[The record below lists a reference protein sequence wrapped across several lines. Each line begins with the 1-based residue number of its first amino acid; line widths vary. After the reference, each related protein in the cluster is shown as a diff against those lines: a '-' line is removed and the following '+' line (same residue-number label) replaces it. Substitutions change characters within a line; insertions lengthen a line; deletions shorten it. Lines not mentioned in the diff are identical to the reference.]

1 MTLAE
6 KILSEKSG
14 SKVEAGDIIE
24 ASVDK
29 AMSHDNAALVIKN
42 FEKIAEKPWD
52 ASKIVIILDHR
63 VPANTIKTA
72 EAHRK
77 IREFVSKHGI
87 NFYDINYGICHQV
100 MIEEGH
106 VKEGMLIVGTDS
118 HTTSYGAL
126 GAFSTGI
133 GATEMAAVW
142 ATGKIWLKVP
152 ETFKITITG
161 KLPPMVFSK
170 DIILHI
176 IGKLKAD
183 GANYKACEFYGIVE
197 NMALADKITMANMSM
212 EMGAKAALF
221 GGDGEGV
228 YEKEFE
234 FDVSELSPQIACPH
248 SVDNVKSVE
257 DVEGKEINQAVLG
270 SCTNGRIEDLRIA
283 ASILKGR
290 KVAKNVRML
299 IFPASMKI
307 YRQAL
312 EEGLIKIF
320 AEAGAI
326 IMNPGCGCCLGA
338 HEGILAS
345 GEVAIASTNRNF
357 KGRMGSKEAEV
368 YLASP
373 ATVAAS
379 AIEGKIADPR
389 KYNWVRCGE

>member
-14 SKVEAGDIIE
+14 VKAEAGDIVE
-24 ASVDK
+24 ANVDK
-29 AMSHDNAALVIKN
+29 AMSHDNAALVIKK
-42 FEKIAEKPWD
+42 FEEIGMPLKIPD
-52 ASKIVIILDHR
+52 KIVIILDHR

-72 EAHRK
+72 ENHKK
-77 IREFVSKHGI
+77 IREFVKKHGI
-87 NFYDINYGICHQV
+87 KNFYDINYGICHQV

-106 VKEGMLIVGTDS
+106 AGKGMLIVGTDS

-161 KLPPMVFSK
+161 NLPKGVFAK

-176 IGKLKAD
+176 IGELGAD
-183 GANYKACEFYGIVE
+183 GANYKACEYYGIVE
-197 NMALADKITMANMSM
+197 NMALADKITIANMSM

-221 GGDGEGV
+221 GGDSEGA

-248 SVDNVKSVE
+248 TVDNVKSVE

-283 ASILKGR
+283 AQILKGKKIANGIR
-290 KVAKNVRML
+290 FL

-307 YRQAL
+307 YKQAL
-312 EEGLIKIF
+312 EEGLIDIF
-320 AEAGAI
+320 IQAGGV
-326 IMNPGCGCCLGA
+326 IMNPGCGPCLGA

-345 GEVAIASTNRNF
+345 NEVAIASTNRNF

-389 KYNWVRCGE
+389 KYL

>member
-14 SKVEAGDIIE
+14 MKAEAGDIVE
-24 ASVDK
+24 ASIDK
-29 AMSHDNAALVIKN
+29 AMSHDNAALVIKK
-42 FEKIAEKPWD
+42 FEEIGSPLKIPD
-52 ASKIVIILDHR
+52 KIVIILDHR

-72 EAHRK
+72 EAHK
-77 IREFVSKHGI
+77 KVREFVKKHGI
-87 NFYDINYGICHQV
+87 KNFYDINYGICHQV

-106 VKEGMLIVGTDS
+106 AGKGMLIVGTDS
-118 HTTSYGAL
+118 HTTSHGAL

-152 ETFKITITG
+152 ETYKITVVG
-161 KLPPMVFSK
+161 NLPKGVFAK

-176 IGKLKAD
+176 IGRLKAD
-183 GANYKACEFYGIVE
+183 GANYKACEYYGIVE
-197 NMALADKITMANMSM
+197 DMSLADKITIANMSM

-221 GGDGEGV
+221 GGSNDGV

-234 FDVSELSPQIACPH
+234 FDVSNLSPQVACPH
-248 SVDNVKSVE
+248 SVDNVKGIE

-283 ASILKGR
+283 AHILKGKKIADGIR
-290 KVAKNVRML
+290 FL

-307 YRQAL
+307 YKQAL
-312 EEGLIKIF
+312 EEGIIDIF
-320 AEAGAI
+320 IQAGGI
-326 IMNPGCGCCLGA
+326 VMNPGCGPCLGA

-345 GEVAIASTNRNF
+345 NEVAIASTNRNF

-389 KYNWVRCGE
+389 KYL

>member
-106 VKEGMLIVGTDS
+106 VKEGTLIVGTDS

-142 ATGKIWLKVP
+142 TTGKIWLKVP

-161 KLPPMVFSK
+161 KIPPMVFSK

-197 NMALADKITMANMSM
+197 NMPLADKITMANMSM

>member
-14 SKVEAGDIIE
+14 MKAEAGDIVE

-29 AMSHDNAALVIKN
+29 AMSHDNAALVIKY
-42 FEKIAEKPWD
+42 FEEIGMPLKIAD
-52 ASKIVIILDHR
+52 KIVIILDHR
-63 VPANTIKTA
+63 VPANSIKTA
-72 EAHRK
+72 EAHKK
-77 IREFVSKHGI
+77 IREFVKKHGI
-87 NFYDINYGICHQV
+87 KNFYDINHGICHQV

-106 VKEGMLIVGTDS
+106 VSKGMLIVGTDS

-133 GATEMAAVW
+133 GATEMASVW

-152 ETFKITITG
+152 ETYKITITG
-161 KLPPMVFSK
+161 ELPKGVFAK

-176 IGKLKAD
+176 IGELKAD
-183 GANYKACEFYGIVE
+183 GANYKACEYYGIVE
-197 NMALADKITMANMSM
+197 EMPLADKITIANMSM

-221 GGDGEGV
+221 GGDNEGP

-234 FDVSELSPQIACPH
+234 FDVSDLSPQIACPH
-248 SVDNVKSVE
+248 SVDNVKSIE

-283 ASILKGR
+283 AKILEGR
-290 KVAKNVRML
+290 KIADGVRFL

-312 EEGLIKIF
+312 KEGLIDIF
-320 AEAGAI
+320 IQAGGVV
-326 IMNPGCGCCLGA
+326 MNPGCGPCLGA

-345 GEVAIASTNRNF
+345 NEVAITSTNRNF

-379 AIEGKIADPR
+379 AIEGKITDPR
-389 KYNWVRCGE
+389 KYL

>member
-14 SKVEAGDIIE
+14 TKATAGDIVE
-24 ASVDK
+24 ASIDK
-29 AMSHDNAALVIKN
+29 AMSHDNAALVIKK
-42 FEKIAEKPWD
+42 FKEIGAKLWD
-52 ASKIVIILDHR
+52 ANKVVIILDHR

-72 EAHRK
+72 EAHK
-77 IREFVSKHGI
+77 TIRQFVNKNGI
-87 NFYDINYGICHQV
+87 KNFYDINYGICHQV

-106 VKEGMLIVGTDS
+106 VKKGMLIVGTDS

-133 GATEMAAVW
+133 GATEMASVW

-152 ETFKITITG
+152 ETYKINVVG
-161 KLPPMVFSK
+161 KLPSMVFAK

-176 IGKLKAD
+176 IGRLKSD

-197 NMALADKITMANMSM
+197 NMPLADKITISNMSM

-221 GGDGEGV
+221 NGSNDGP
-228 YEKEFE
+228 YKKEFE
-234 FDVSELSPQIACPH
+234 FDVSSLMPQIACPH
-248 SVDNVKSVE
+248 SVDNVKPVN
-257 DVEGKEINQAVLG
+257 DVNEEIDQAVLG

-283 ASILKGR
+283 AKILHGK
-290 KVAKNVRML
+290 KIAKNVRML

-312 EEGLIKIF
+312 EEGLIKTFIDS
-320 AEAGAI
+320 GAI
-326 IMNPGCGCCLGA
+326 VMNPGCGCCLGA
-338 HEGILAS
+338 HQGVLAG
-345 GEVAIASTNRNF
+345 GEVAISSTNRNF
-357 KGRMGSKEAEV
+357 RGRMGSKDSKV

-379 AIEGKIADPR
+379 AIKGKITDPR
-389 KYNWVRCGE
+389 DI

>member
-14 SKVEAGDIIE
+14 MKAEAGDIVE

-29 AMSHDNAALVIKN
+29 AMSHDNAALVIKY
-42 FEKIAEKPWD
+42 FEEIGMPLKIAD
-52 ASKIVIILDHR
+52 KIVIILDHR
-63 VPANTIKTA
+63 VPANSIKTA
-72 EAHRK
+72 EAHKK
-77 IREFVSKHGI
+77 IREFVKKHGI
-87 NFYDINYGICHQV
+87 KNFYDINYGICHQV

-106 VKEGMLIVGTDS
+106 VSKGMLIVGTDS

-133 GATEMAAVW
+133 GATEMASVW

-152 ETFKITITG
+152 ETYKITITG
-161 KLPPMVFSK
+161 ELPKGVFAK

-176 IGKLKAD
+176 IGELKAD
-183 GANYKACEFYGIVE
+183 GANYKACEYYGIVE
-197 NMALADKITMANMSM
+197 EMPLADKITIANMSM

-221 GGDGEGV
+221 GGDNEGP

-234 FDVSELSPQIACPH
+234 FDISDLSPQIACPH
-248 SVDNVKSVE
+248 SVDNVKSIE

-283 ASILKGR
+283 AKILEGR
-290 KVAKNVRML
+290 KIADGVRFL

-312 EEGLIKIF
+312 KEGLIDIF
-320 AEAGAI
+320 IQAGGVV
-326 IMNPGCGCCLGA
+326 MNPGCGPCLGA

-345 GEVAIASTNRNF
+345 NEVAITSTNRNF

-379 AIEGKIADPR
+379 AIEGKITDPR
-389 KYNWVRCGE
+389 KYL

>member
-6 KILSEKSG
+6 KILSEKAG
-14 SKVEAGDIIE
+14 VKAEAGDIVE
-24 ASVDK
+24 AKIDK
-29 AMSHDNAALVIKN
+29 AMSHDNAALVIKK
-42 FEKIAEKPWD
+42 FKEIGAKLWD

-72 EAHRK
+72 EAHK
-77 IREFVSKHGI
+77 TIRQFVNKNGI
-87 NFYDINYGICHQV
+87 KNFYDINYGICHQV

-106 VKEGMLIVGTDS
+106 VKKGMLIVGTDS

-133 GATEMAAVW
+133 GATEMASVW

-152 ETFKITITG
+152 ETYKINVVG
-161 KLPPMVFSK
+161 KLPSMVFAK

-176 IGKLKAD
+176 IGKLKSD

-197 NMALADKITMANMSM
+197 NMPLADKITISNMSM

-221 GGDGEGV
+221 NGSNDGP
-228 YEKEFE
+228 YKKEFD
-234 FDVSELSPQIACPH
+234 FDVSSLMPQIACPH
-248 SVDNVKSVE
+248 SVDNVKPVN
-257 DVEGKEINQAVLG
+257 DVNEEIDQAVLG

-283 ASILKGR
+283 AKILHGK
-290 KVAKNVRML
+290 KIAKNVRML

-312 EEGLIKIF
+312 EEGLIKTFIDS
-320 AEAGAI
+320 GAI
-326 IMNPGCGCCLGA
+326 VMNPGCGCCLGA
-338 HEGILAS
+338 HQGVLAG
-345 GEVAIASTNRNF
+345 GEVAISSTNRNF
-357 KGRMGSKEAEV
+357 KGRMGSKDSKV

-379 AIEGKIADPR
+379 AIKGKITDPR
-389 KYNWVRCGE
+389 DI

>member
-14 SKVEAGDIIE
+14 TKATAGDIVE
-24 ASVDK
+24 ASIDK
-29 AMSHDNAALVIKN
+29 AMSHDNAALVIKK
-42 FEKIAEKPWD
+42 FKEIGAKLWD
-52 ASKIVIILDHR
+52 ANKVVIILDHR

-72 EAHRK
+72 EAHK
-77 IREFVSKHGI
+77 TIRQFVNKNGI
-87 NFYDINYGICHQV
+87 KNFYDINYGICHQV

-106 VKEGMLIVGTDS
+106 VKKGMLIVGTDS

-133 GATEMAAVW
+133 GATEMASVW

-152 ETFKITITG
+152 ETYKINVVG
-161 KLPPMVFSK
+161 KLPSMVFAK

-176 IGKLKAD
+176 IGRLKSD

-197 NMALADKITMANMSM
+197 NMPLADKITISNMSM

-221 GGDGEGV
+221 NGSNDGP
-228 YEKEFE
+228 YKKEFD
-234 FDVSELSPQIACPH
+234 FDVSSLMPQIACPH
-248 SVDNVKSVE
+248 SVDNVKPVN
-257 DVEGKEINQAVLG
+257 DVNEEIDQAVLG

-283 ASILKGR
+283 AKILHGK
-290 KVAKNVRML
+290 KIAKNVRML

-312 EEGLIKIF
+312 EEGLIKTFIDS
-320 AEAGAI
+320 GAI
-326 IMNPGCGCCLGA
+326 VMNPGCGCCLGA
-338 HEGILAS
+338 HQGVLAG
-345 GEVAIASTNRNF
+345 GEVAISSTNRNF
-357 KGRMGSKEAEV
+357 RGRMGSKDSKV

-379 AIEGKIADPR
+379 AIKGKITDPR
-389 KYNWVRCGE
+389 DI

>member
-14 SKVEAGDIIE
+14 MKAEAGDIIE

-29 AMSHDNAALVIKN
+29 AMSHDNAALVIKY
-42 FEKIAEKPWD
+42 FEEIGMPLKIAD
-52 ASKIVIILDHR
+52 KIVIILDHR
-63 VPANTIKTA
+63 VPANSIKTA
-72 EAHRK
+72 EAHKK
-77 IREFVSKHGI
+77 IREFVKKHGI
-87 NFYDINYGICHQV
+87 KNFYDINYGICHQV

-106 VKEGMLIVGTDS
+106 VAKEMLIVGTDS

-133 GATEMAAVW
+133 GATEMASVW

-152 ETFKITITG
+152 ETYKITITG
-161 KLPPMVFSK
+161 KLPKGVFAK

-176 IGKLKAD
+176 IGELKAD
-183 GANYKACEFYGIVE
+183 GANYKACEYYGIVE
-197 NMALADKITMANMSM
+197 KMPLADKITIANMSM

-221 GGDGEGV
+221 GGDGNGL

-234 FDVSELSPQIACPH
+234 FDVSNLSPQIACPH

-257 DVEGKEINQAVLG
+257 DVEGKEIDQAVLG

-283 ASILKGR
+283 AKILNGKKIADG
-290 KVAKNVRML
+290 VRFL
-299 IFPASMKI
+299 VFPASMKI

-312 EEGLIKIF
+312 DEGLIKIF
-320 AEAGAI
+320 IEAGAV
-326 IMNPGCGCCLGA
+326 IMNPGCGPCLGA

-345 GEVAIASTNRNF
+345 NEVAITSTNRNF

-389 KYNWVRCGE
+389 KYL